1 MPYLESLS
9 PEKFES
15 LKKISEGS
23 THAHIPFDHR
33 EDLIAKGYL
42 KQVYGGL
49 ALTER
54 GRMRLASGK

>member
-1 MPYLESLS
+1 MESLS
-9 PEKFES
+9 PEQFES

-23 THAHIPFDHR
+23 THARIPFDHR
-33 EDLIAKGYL
+33 KDLIAMGYL

-54 GRMRLASGK
+54 GRMRLAAGR